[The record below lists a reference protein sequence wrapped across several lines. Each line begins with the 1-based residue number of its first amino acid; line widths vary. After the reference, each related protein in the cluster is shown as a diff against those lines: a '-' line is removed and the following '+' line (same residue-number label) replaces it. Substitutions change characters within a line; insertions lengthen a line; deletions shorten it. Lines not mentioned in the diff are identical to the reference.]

1 MKIDE
6 KFPKIQLL
14 IFFSFPKDFIRT
26 LLKDLEKIK
35 INLLIALNRYEED
48 YSDLGRDPDLNDMRI
63 NPSTYSLHSLRRFD
77 IIIIIVIIIMFMMIM
92 TTYQERAKPNHN
104 PWSTWL
110 AKKCHPWT
118 IVFKVIMTIVV
129 MMTNQMM
136 KILRMI
142 VKECYR
148 GV

>member
-1 MKIDE
+1 MTNKFKIIKMIIINHNE
-6 KFPKIQLL
+6 HIQDDDYRDH
-14 IFFSFPKDFIRT
+14 IVH
-26 LLKDLEKIK
+26 
-35 INLLIALNRYEED
+35 AYHRYEED

-92 TTYQERAKPNHN
+92 ITYQERAKPNHN

-118 IVFKVIMTIVV
+118 IVFKVIMIMIT

-142 VKECYR
+142 VKESHR